1 MVDIQI
7 SDITLKYDE
16 FVAIDDISFS
26 IKDGELVTILG
37 PSGCGKT
44 TLLRSIAGFI
54 RPSAGTILIGGNDVT
69 NLPPQKRNTAMIFQ
83 NYALWPH
90 MTINKNIEYGLRIK
104 GIPKEERMRKV
115 REMLNMVQLADQ
127 GEKMP
132 TQLSG
137 GQQQRIALARAM
149 AVDPEVLLC
158 DEPLSNLDANLR
170 IELRQEIRDI
180 AKNLGVT
187 TVYVTHDQSEALS
200 ISDRIVVLHS
210 GVIRQIGPPESI
222 FNDPDDLFIS
232 QFIGD
237 SNSLQGTISNA
248 SPGATIVEFGSG
260 ESLTLPI
267 ANAPAKG
274 SVVTVVARPNETPL
288 SKEATDHS
296 VEVEV
301 EYATFMGDF
310 TRVLVTMMDGK
321 RLVVKEEKKVASEF
335 SVGDQYYLTF
345 STDKTH
351 IFYEGI
357 RAR

>member
-7 SDITLKYDE
+7 SDITLKYDD
-16 FVAIDDISFS
+16 FVAVDNISFN
-26 IKDGELVTILG
+26 IKDAELVTILG

-54 RPSAGTILIGGNDVT
+54 RPSSGNLFIGGNDVT
-69 NLPPQKRNTAMIFQ
+69 HLPPQKRNTAMIFQ

-104 GIPKEERMRKV
+104 GMPKEERMRKV
-115 REMLNMVQLADQ
+115 REMLDMVQLADQ
-127 GEKMP
+127 GTKMP

-137 GQQQRIALARAM
+137 GQQQRIALARAL

-237 SNSLQGTISNA
+237 SNSLKATVTKS
-248 SPGATIVEFGSG
+248 SPGSTVVEFGSG
-260 ESLTLPI
+260 ESLTLPV
-267 ANAPAKG
+267 ANPPAKG
-274 SVVTVVARPNETPL
+274 SIVTVVTRPNETPL
-288 SKEATDHS
+288 TKESFDHS
-296 VEVEV
+296 VKVEI

-310 TRVLVTMMDGK
+310 TRVLVTMKGGK
-321 RLVVKEEKKVASEF
+321 RLVVREDKRVASEF
-335 SVGDQYYLTF
+335 DVGDQYFLTF
-345 STDKTH
+345 TPTKTH
-351 IFYEGI
+351 IFHEGI
-357 RAR
+357 RNR